1 MYYYETNCTDPCFNL
16 AFEEYLLERKRKG
29 DILMLWQNANTV
41 VVGLNQNT
49 VQEIDPVFVHKHG
62 ITVVRRTTGGGA
74 VYHDMG
80 NLNYSFITD
89 LVDAENMSIASF
101 SKPVCDALAELGV
114 NAEVSGRNDIIVEGK
129 KVSGVAQRIY
139 KGRILHHGTL
149 LFKTDP
155 TMISGALKVDPS
167 KFSSKSTKSVRNRVG
182 NIKDYLSNDMSLA
195 EFWEHLRINLC
206 GDDTRVCMLTDEELA
221 VISRNAENKYRS
233 WDWTYGC
240 SPKFNYC
247 NSLRFRSG
255 LVEVKLMVEKGVIT
269 AVSFSGDFMA
279 VVDSSAAVNTLMGTR
294 YDREEVSAKLCN
306 LDIASMFG
314 DVSDQELLSV
324 IFGES

>member
-1 MYYYETNCTDPCFNL
+1 MYYYETHCTDPCFNL
-16 AFEEYLLERKRKG
+16 SFEEYLLENKREG

-49 VQEIDPVFVHKHG
+49 AQEINSAFVQEHG
-62 ITVVRRTTGGGA
+62 ITVVRRSTGGGA

-89 LVDAENMSIASF
+89 LADAENMSIARF

-114 NAEVSGRNDIIVEGK
+114 NAEVSGRNDILVNGK

-155 TMISGALKVDPS
+155 AMLSGALNVDPT
-167 KFSSKSTKSVRNRVG
+167 KFSSKSSKSVRTRVG
-182 NIKDYLSNDMSLA
+182 NIKDYLSDDMSMA
-195 EFWEHLRINLC
+195 EFWTLLRVKLC
-206 GDDTRVCMLTDEELA
+206 GDDACACTLTDDELA
-221 VISRNAENKYRS
+221 EVSRNAEEKYRS
-233 WDWTYGC
+233 WDWNYGR
-240 SPKFNYC
+240 SPSFNYC
-247 NSLRFRSG
+247 NSSRFPGG
-255 LVEVKLMVEKGVIT
+255 LMEVKLMVETGVIT

-279 VVDSSAAVNTLMGTR
+279 VTDCSAAVNAQTGAR
-294 YDREEVSAKLCN
+294 YIRADVSAKLRT
-306 LDIASMFG
+306 LDIAPMFG
-314 DVSDQELLSV
+314 NISEQELLSL
-324 IFGES
+324 IFCER